1 MKTTFWWP
9 RQLLIGWINLAL
21 TAPLIYLFIGLP
33 LVMREHGWSAT
44 QIGLMQM
51 TGLPALAKFLLA
63 APIDRWQVG
72 RDTYRNWGMLLGV
85 GYIATLLLLSAHDLA
100 DTPFVLLFVLAMAV
114 SLFGTWVDLPIN
126 ALAIRIL
133 PQTQRMQA
141 GAIRSTATSLAAI
154 VGGGLMLILHSRTG
168 WATPL
173 LVLSLGVLS
182 AVLLLPLLSAS
193 ATLAPSPT
201 EHRDALISRPG
212 MGQWLAWFTQPGHRA
227 WTVLLILYFPLIS
240 TVWVFLKPLML
251 DQGFSPE
258 RIAQIVGVGGGIVAA
273 VSSLAGSYVSRKW
286 GVRVALPLFAA
297 GNLLTLGTLTASTLL
312 SWGPDAMAVA
322 ALLVA
327 LMMGACGGLVF
338 GLMMYHVR
346 PGLSALDYGI
356 QSSLFVAG
364 RTLLPILAG
373 ILLDHTGYSG
383 LFGCLLATLG
393 LMLAYLLG
401 WSLSTKAKPVSQTT
415 SPTQSV
421 E

>member
-1 MKTTFWWP
+1 
-9 RQLLIGWINLAL
+9 
-21 TAPLIYLFIGLP
+21 
-33 LVMREHGWSAT
+33 
-44 QIGLMQM
+44 
-51 TGLPALAKFLLA
+51 
-63 APIDRWQVG
+63 
-72 RDTYRNWGMLLGV
+72 
-85 GYIATLLLLSAHDLA
+85 
-100 DTPFVLLFVLAMAV
+100 
-114 SLFGTWVDLPIN
+114 
-126 ALAIRIL
+126 
-133 PQTQRMQA
+133 
-141 GAIRSTATSLAAI
+141 
-154 VGGGLMLILHSRTG
+154 
-168 WATPL
+168 
-173 LVLSLGVLS
+173 
-182 AVLLLPLLSAS
+182 
-193 ATLAPSPT
+193 
-201 EHRDALISRPG
+201 

-227 WTVLLILYFPLIS
+227 WTVLLILYFPLIG

-373 ILLDHTGYSG
+373 VLLDHTGYSG
-383 LFGCLLATLG
+383 LFGCLLAALG